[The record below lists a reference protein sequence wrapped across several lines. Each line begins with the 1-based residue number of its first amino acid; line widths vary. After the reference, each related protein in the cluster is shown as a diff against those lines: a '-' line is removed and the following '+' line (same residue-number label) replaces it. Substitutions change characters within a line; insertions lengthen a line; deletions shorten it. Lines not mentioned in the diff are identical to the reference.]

1 MKNRPEPVERAA
13 NRLRSVPEIT
23 RARLRVGFPFWLRL
37 FLGPGVLAI
46 TLGRRVYLSP
56 ALLGL
61 DEERIRRTLRHE
73 LVHVRQAAELG
84 LLRFL
89 LRYLV
94 QYLRLRRE
102 GLGHHAAY
110 RAIEFE
116 KEAFAAEREEEGV
129 ERT

>member
-1 MKNRPEPVERAA
+1 MKNQSELVERVT
-13 NRLRSVPEIT
+13 NRLRSVPEIA
-23 RARLRVGFPFWLRL
+23 RARLRVGFPIWLRL

-61 DEERIRRTLRHE
+61 DEDRVRRTLRHE

-89 LRYLV
+89 IRYLRD
-94 QYLRLRRE
+94 YLRLRRG
-102 GLGHHAAY
+102 GLGHDAAY
-110 RAIEFE
+110 RSIEFE
-116 KEAFAAEREEEGV
+116 REAFAAEREEDGV
-129 ERT
+129 ETS